1 MAASDA
7 LADRLAAVRGRIST
21 ACEQAGRD
29 PGEVALLAVS
39 KTRPA
44 DDLRALNAAGIDR
57 FGENYLSEAEAK
69 QDALARLAI
78 EWHFIGPV
86 QSNKTR
92 ALAERFD
99 WVQSVDRAKI
109 VRRLADQ
116 RPARRGPLNV
126 LIQVNIDREPQ
137 KSGCDPDDVRRLAEA
152 VAERN
157 ELALRGLMAIPAEPG
172 EGADPR
178 ASFARLRAHFERLRL
193 DHPRADT
200 LSMGMSADLEA
211 AIAEGATLVRIGSAL
226 FGPRHAG
233 RDG

>member
-1 MAASDA
+1 MPANHS
-7 LADRLAAVRGRIST
+7 LAERLAAVRARIRK
-21 ACEQAGRD
+21 ACGQVGRD

-39 KTRPA
+39 KTRSA
-44 DDLRALNAAGIDR
+44 DEVLALSEAGVHR

-69 QDALARLAI
+69 QDALRECRL

-92 ALAERFD
+92 ALARRFD

-116 RPARRGPLNV
+116 RPAERGALNV
-126 LIQVNIDREPQ
+126 LLQVNIDREPQ
-137 KSGCDPDDVRRLAEA
+137 KAGCDPDAVAGLADA

-157 ELALRGLMAIPAEPG
+157 ELALRGLMAIPAPPG
-172 EGADPR
+172 EDGDPR
-178 ASFARLRAHFERLRL
+178 APFAQLRECFERLRA
-193 DHPRADT
+193 DHPGVDT

-211 AIAEGATLVRIGSAL
+211 AIAEGATLVRIGTAL
-226 FGPRHAG
+226 FGPRG
-233 RDG
+233 PRRDG